1 MKKILTIHL
10 PVLLLSFFILVP
22 QTFASQTVMEVT
34 PKGGSFDK
42 PFPVSIMIDGKG
54 DVFNAAESTV
64 ILSPN
69 LSVKDVTLGDC
80 NLSYLTTPNVD
91 NLSFSGVILS
101 GSSKKCTVYRATVI
115 PTAKG
120 KATIS
125 LSKSAVRRYGDAVN
139 VLTTS
144 TNGSYTLTGVSS
156 TKPQKQSEEKAN
168 GLYTVSINLV
178 AKENEPLQ
186 DAIIILASPSA
197 TSPLQTKTNQAGEAQ
212 FSSIKQGIYQ
222 ATVTKNGKEVAKT
235 IVNVKGSNPNLT
247 FGINLEN
254 QKNNPLLANTN
265 ISMLGFS
272 PLQLGGILLVGI
284 TIGIVISILITKVYA
299 KRKKE

>member
-1 MKKILTIHL
+1 MKKIFTIHI
-10 PVLLLSFFILVP
+10 PVLLFFSLVFVP
-22 QTFASQTVMEVT
+22 QSFAAQTVMEVI

-42 PFPVSIMIDGKG
+42 PFPISIMIDGNG
-54 DVFNAAESTV
+54 DVFNAAESNVT
-64 ILSPN
+64 LSSN

-80 NLSYLTTPNVD
+80 NFSYLTTPNIQ

-101 GSSKKCTVYRATVI
+101 GSSEKCTVYKATVI

-120 KATIS
+120 KATVS
-125 LSKSAVRRYGDAVN
+125 LSKGAVRRYGDAVN
-139 VLTTS
+139 VLTAS

-156 TKPQKQSEEKAN
+156 TKSEEKSEKNAN
-168 GLYTVSINLV
+168 GFYTVSINVV

-186 DAIIILASPSA
+186 DAIVILASPSA
-197 TSPLQTKTNQAGEAQ
+197 KTPLETRTNQEGKAQ

-222 ATVTKNGKEVAKT
+222 ATVKKDDKEVAKT
-235 IVNVKGSNPNLT
+235 IVNVKGSNPTLT

-254 QKNNPLLANTN
+254 QKNNPLLGNTTIN
-265 ISMLGFS
+265 IFGLS

-284 TIGIVISILITKVYA
+284 IGGIIISVLITKVYA